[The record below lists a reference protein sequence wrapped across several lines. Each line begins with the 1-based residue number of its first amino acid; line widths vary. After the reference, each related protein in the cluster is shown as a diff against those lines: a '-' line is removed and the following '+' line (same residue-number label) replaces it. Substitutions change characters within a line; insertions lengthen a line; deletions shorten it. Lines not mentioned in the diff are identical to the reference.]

1 MCHGHLSSP
10 LHGDGWQHLSGRTN
24 PRSGPGQHR
33 LCTVHQHRCWT
44 CRNRMHVWVTFHHQ
58 PASHVPVVQCSSQP
72 FLPLM
77 FLRMSQHK
85 TSATTS
91 TNCCD
96 THLCCTLHVNNM
108 HVQGRPT
115 HVSADSAPQRA
126 DLTMRCPAGFDIA
139 NTRTRM
145 QSSVDWTH
153 KTSFGVELQPSCQ
166 SSSAC
171 LSQCP
176 GPVAQGP
183 GKRHAAARGQE
194 AAAHCFPLLSPAYQP
209 SPSGHSTMQPA
220 LPLLVTLFGRRSCGS
235 TFLAQASRA
244 CMRTTLL

>member
-1 MCHGHLSSP
+1 
-10 LHGDGWQHLSGRTN
+10 
-24 PRSGPGQHR
+24 
-33 LCTVHQHRCWT
+33 
-44 CRNRMHVWVTFHHQ
+44 
-58 PASHVPVVQCSSQP
+58 
-72 FLPLM
+72 M

-85 TSATTS
+85 TTS

-96 THLCCTLHVNNM
+96 THLCYTHHVNNM

-115 HVSADSAPQRA
+115 HVSADSAPQRI
-126 DLTMRCPAGFDIA
+126 DLTMRCAAGLDNA

-166 SSSAC
+166 FSSAC
-171 LSQCP
+171 LS
-176 GPVAQGP
+176 QGP

-194 AAAHCFPLLSPAYQP
+194 AAAHYFPLLSPAYQP

-235 TFLAQASRA
+235 AFLAQASRA